1 MALPVRPPG
10 RPVPAWLL
18 AALLLGAASPDAR
31 AQVADPVPGADTP
44 RTPLLID
51 DAEGTALPGGTRVK
65 LGADTFVDPSTGATF
80 PRTVTIATAD
90 GRTIELAAAGSG
102 VRKKFVVKVYA
113 AALWYDVAAPLSSR
127 PLDNLALDD
136 MARRLVMTFQRDVD
150 GDAIVKAY
158 REGFDKAW
166 GGAKPGPDL
175 ATDLDEFLARFEGGV
190 RKGESIE
197 LLYIPGEG
205 LYTLVAGRAG
215 PVVRTPQI
223 ARSLWSIWLG
233 PEPVSGDLRRDLVRF
248 LK

>member
-1 MALPVRPPG
+1 MARPVRPPG
-10 RPVPAWLL
+10 RLVP
-18 AALLLGAASPDAR
+18 ALLLTALLQGAALSDAR
-31 AQVADPVPGADTP
+31 AQGADPVPGADP
-44 RTPLLID
+44 PPAPLLLD
-51 DAEGTALPGGTRVK
+51 DAEGIALPGGTRVT
-65 LGADTFVDPSTGATF
+65 LGADTFVDPSTGASF
-80 PRTVTIATAD
+80 PRAVTITTAD
-90 GRTIELAAAGSG
+90 GRAFELVAAGSG

-113 AALWYDVAAPLSSR
+113 AALWYDASAPLSSR

-175 ATDLDEFLARFEGGV
+175 ATDLDEFLDQFEGGV
-190 RKGESIE
+190 KKGESIE

-205 LYTLVAGRAG
+205 LYTHVAGRAG